1 MATLTMRMLQEQITE
16 LSNKVAALEESV
28 KTKARKRF
36 AGLKVGDTFELAGL
50 TWKILDIT
58 TEGYMCLADKLTD
71 KMMFDKTSN
80 DWVKSQLREYLNTEF
95 IEKIAD
101 EVGEENIVSFKRDL
115 LSLDGQ
121 TEYGECEDKVSLLTI
136 DEYRKYRSL
145 IPNTDDYWWWLISPW
160 STACNDW
167 NTTVAVVSSS
177 GNFYD
182 YDCFNYCGVRPVCIF
197 SSSIFESEESVN
209 G

>member
-1 MATLTMRMLQEQITE
+1 MAALTMKMLQEQITE
-16 LSNKVAALEESV
+16 LSNKVAALEGSV
-28 KTKARKRF
+28 KTKVRKHF

-58 TEGYMCLADKLTD
+58 AEGYMCLADKLTD

-101 EVGEENIVSFKRDL
+101 EIGEENIVSFKRDL

-121 TEYGECEDKVSLLTI
+121 TEYGECEDKVSLLTV
-136 DEYRKYRSL
+136 DEYRKYRKL
-145 IPNTDDYWWWLISPW
+145 IPNTDDYWWWLIAPW

-167 NTTVAVVSSS
+167 STSVTVVSSC
-177 GNFYD
+177 GY
-182 YDCFNYCGVRPVCIF
+182 FNCGICYGDFGVRPVCIF
-197 SSSIFESEESVN
+197 SPSIFESKE
-209 G
+209 

>member
-1 MATLTMRMLQEQITE
+1 MAALTIKMLQEQITE
-16 LSNKVAALEESV
+16 LSNKIAVLEGNV
-28 KTKARKRF
+28 KAKARKCF
-36 AGLKVGDTFELAGL
+36 TGLKVGDTFELVGF

-101 EVGEENIVSFKRDL
+101 EIGEENIVSFKRDL

-121 TEYGECEDKVSLLTI
+121 TEYGECEDKVSLLTV

-145 IPNTDDYWWWLISPW
+145 IPNTDEYWWWLISPW
-160 STACNDW
+160 STDCNNW
-167 NTTVAVVSSS
+167 NMRSVTVVSSY
-177 GNFYD
+177 GYVNND
-182 YDCFNYCGVRPVCIF
+182 YCDCNGSVHPVCTF
-197 SSSIFESEESVN
+197 SSSIFESEE
-209 G
+209 

>member
-1 MATLTMRMLQEQITE
+1 MAALTMKMLQEQITA
-16 LSNKVAALEESV
+16 LSNKVAVLEGSV
-28 KTKARKRF
+28 TTKARKRF

-58 TEGYMCLADKLTD
+58 SEGYMCLADRLTD
-71 KMMFDKTSN
+71 KMMFDKNSN

-101 EVGEENIVSFKRDL
+101 EIGEKNIVSFKRDL

-121 TEYGECEDKVSLLTI
+121 TEYGECVDKVSLLTI

-145 IPNTDDYWWWLISPW
+145 IPNTDDYWWWLVTPW

-167 NTTVAVVSSS
+167 NTTVTVVSSS
-177 GNFYD
+177 GNF
-182 YDCFNYCGVRPVCIF
+182 NYYRCNIDCGVRPFCIF
-197 SSSIFESEESVN
+197 SPSIFESKE
-209 G
+209 

>member
-1 MATLTMRMLQEQITE
+1 MATLTMKMLQEQITE
-16 LSNKVAALEESV
+16 LSSKVAVLEGSV

-50 TWKILDIT
+50 AWKILDIT
-58 TEGYMCLADKLTD
+58 AEGYMCLADKLTD

-121 TEYGECEDKVSLLTI
+121 TEYGECEDKVSLLTV

-145 IPNTDDYWWWLISPW
+145 IPNTNNYWWWLISPW

-167 NTTVAVVSSS
+167 NTIATVVSSP
-177 GNFYD
+177 GV
-182 YDCFNYCGVRPVCIF
+182 FNSFNCNGSRGVRPFCIF
-197 SSSIFESEESVN
+197 SPSIFESKE
-209 G
+209 

>member
-58 TEGYMCLADKLTD
+58 SEGYMCLADRLTD
-71 KMMFDKTSN
+71 KMMFDKNSN

-101 EVGEENIVSFKRDL
+101 EIGEKNIVSFKRDL

-121 TEYGECEDKVSLLTI
+121 TEYGECEDKVSLLTV
-136 DEYRKYRSL
+136 DEYRKYRKL
-145 IPNTDDYWWWLISPW
+145 IPNTDDYWWWLVTPW

-177 GNFYD
+177 GSICNFNCD
-182 YDCFNYCGVRPVCIF
+182 YYFGVRPFCIF
-197 SSSIFESEESVN
+197 SPSIFESKE
-209 G
+209 

>member
-1 MATLTMRMLQEQITE
+1 MATLTMKMLQEQITE
-16 LSNKVAALEESV
+16 LSNKVAVLEGSV

-101 EVGEENIVSFKRDL
+101 EIGEKNIVSFERNL

-121 TEYGECEDKVSLLTI
+121 TEYGECEDKVSLLTV
-136 DEYRKYRSL
+136 DEYRKYRKL
-145 IPNTDDYWWWLISPW
+145 IPNTDDYWWWLVTPW

-167 NTTVAVVSSS
+167 NTTVTVVSSS
-177 GNFYD
+177 GGIYRDNCYGYD
-182 YDCFNYCGVRPVCIF
+182 GVRPFCIF
-197 SSSIFESEESVN
+197 SPSIFESKE
-209 G
+209 

>member
-1 MATLTMRMLQEQITE
+1 MATLTMKMLQEQITE
-16 LSNKVAALEESV
+16 LSNKVAILEGSV
-28 KTKARKRF
+28 KTKARKHF

-58 TEGYMCLADKLTD
+58 SEGYMCLADRLVD
-71 KMMFDKTSN
+71 MMTFDEKSN

-101 EVGEENIVSFKRDL
+101 EIGEENIISFNRNL

-121 TEYGECEDKVSLLTI
+121 TEYGECEDKVSLLTV

-145 IPNTDDYWWWLISPW
+145 IPNTDEYWWWLVTPW

-167 NTTVAVVSSS
+167 STAVAVVSSS
-177 GNFYD
+177 GIVSRN
-182 YDCFNYCGVRPVCIF
+182 DCGNSRGVRPVCIF
-197 SSSIFESEESVN
+197 SFSIFESEE
-209 G
+209 

>member
-1 MATLTMRMLQEQITE
+1 MGTLAMKMLLLQEQITE

-58 TEGYMCLADKLTD
+58 AEGYMCLADKLTD
-71 KMMFDKTSN
+71 KMMFDETSN

-101 EVGEENIVSFKRDL
+101 DIGEENIVSFKRDS

-136 DEYRKYRSL
+136 GEYCKYRSF
-145 IPNTDDYWWWLISPW
+145 IPNTGDYWWWLISPW

-167 NTTVAVVSSS
+167 NTTGAVVASS
-177 GNFYD
+177 GNIND
-182 YDCFNYCGVRPVCIF
+182 NICNDSNGVRPVCIF
-197 SSSIFESEESVN
+197 SSSIFESEE
-209 G
+209 

>member
-1 MATLTMRMLQEQITE
+1 MATLTMEMLQKQITE
-16 LSNKVAALEESV
+16 LSNKVAVLEGSV
-28 KTKARKRF
+28 KTKVRKHF
-36 AGLKVGDTFELAGL
+36 SDLKVGDTFELAGL

-58 TEGYMCLADKLTD
+58 AEGYMCLADKLTD
-71 KMMFDKTSN
+71 KMTFDEKSN

-101 EVGEENIVSFKRDL
+101 EIGEENIVSFKRDL

-145 IPNTDDYWWWLISPW
+145 IPNTDVYWWWLISPW

-167 NTTVAVVSSS
+167 STSVTVLSSS
-177 GNFYD
+177 GIVND
-182 YDCFNYCGVRPVCIF
+182 YVCDGISGVRPVCIF
-197 SSSIFESEESVN
+197 SPSIFESKE
-209 G
+209 